1 MRRLDLNFAAPRP
14 RWPLWVMLAAA
25 ALLAADAASSF
36 FALRGELA
44 ELSRPPDLR
53 RVRPAAESGLP
64 ESTQRELDN
73 AQRILQELVLPWGQ
87 LFRGVES
94 AIGNQA
100 ALLSVEP
107 DASRGLVRITG
118 EARNYPALIELMKRL
133 ESLQVLERVHLVSH
147 EVRED
152 LPQRPYHFALVGYW
166 RANP

>member
-14 RWPLWVMLAAA
+14 RWPLWALLAVAV
-25 ALLAADAASSF
+25 LLAADAANSF
-36 FALRGELA
+36 FALRGELT

-64 ESTQRELDN
+64 ESTQRELDS